1 MAGMA
6 RRLHPGLSGKPAA
19 RPPVSLFAKTPA
31 TVGWQDRRT
40 REQEGHVTMV
50 EERPNWRTGKI
61 CYIEVPAADVARSA
75 EFYRQAFGWK
85 IRQRD
90 DGSTSFDDTVGEIS
104 GTFVVGR
111 PAALEPGFAIYIMV
125 ADAEAILASVQAAGG
140 EIVRP
145 VDPAAGEVFAWFKDP
160 GGNTLGVYQQPGL
173 AQTEAAAD
181 QQAQHSAPK
190 ASASQDSAPAASRPE
205 DNTVD
210 LGRMLD
216 LATPWCL
223 HVAATLRI
231 PEHIS
236 AGRTGIAELAAA
248 ADCDRDALH
257 AVLGHLVSKGVFAE
271 EAPGRFACNHAA
283 EQLSAAT
290 FLDLG
295 GIGGRMAHTWG
306 TLLDYVRTGQPAYQQ
321 VFGRPFWE
329 DLAAHPQIAAEFDA
343 LMGPAG
349 HGIPDFDIELSH
361 GWDRV
366 RTVVDV
372 GGGTGAMLASLLR
385 RHPQA
390 KGILVDLP
398 GPVARAGE
406 IIDSFGVSSRMT
418 VKGQSFFDPLPAGAD
433 LYLLKSVLND
443 WADEPTV
450 AILRRCAEA
459 AARPD
464 GTVAILGGVSADES
478 PRSLGIDM
486 LVAGGKTS
494 TLRQFTE
501 LARQAGLEVVAARTQ
516 SSGRFVVECR
526 PARVIKP

>member
-1 MAGMA
+1 
-6 RRLHPGLSGKPAA
+6 
-19 RPPVSLFAKTPA
+19 
-31 TVGWQDRRT
+31 
-40 REQEGHVTMV
+40 MV
-50 EERPNWRTGKI
+50 EEQPKWRTGKI
-61 CYIEVPAADVARSA
+61 CYIEIPAADVTRSA
-75 EFYRQAFGWK
+75 EFYQQAFGWK
-85 IRQRD
+85 MRQRG
-90 DGSTSFDDTVGEIS
+90 DGSTSFDDTVGAVS
-104 GTFVVGR
+104 GTFVTGR
-111 PAALEPGFAIYIMV
+111 PPATEPGFGIYIMV
-125 ADAEAILASVQAAGG
+125 ADAGVTLAEVQAAGG

-145 VDPAAGEVFAWFKDP
+145 VDPVAGEVFAWFKDP
-160 GGNTLGVYQQPGL
+160 GGNILGIYQQPGL
-173 AQTEAAAD
+173 AQTEAAA
-181 QQAQHSAPK
+181 
-190 ASASQDSAPAASRPE
+190 PA
-205 DNTVD
+205 DDTVD
-210 LGRMLD
+210 LFRMLD

-236 AGRTGIAELAAA
+236 AGRTAIAELAAA
-248 ADCDRDALH
+248 AGCDPDALH
-257 AVLGHLVSKGVFAE
+257 AVLGHLVSQGVFTE
-271 EAPGRFACNHAA
+271 ESPGRFACNRAA
-283 EQLSAAT
+283 GQISEAS

-306 TLLDYVRTGQPAYQQ
+306 TLLDYVRTGQPAYRQ

-349 HGIPDFDIELSH
+349 HGIPDFDIELSD
-361 GWDRV
+361 GWDQI

-398 GPVARAGE
+398 GTVARAGE
-406 IIDSFGVSSRMT
+406 VIESFGVSSRMT

-443 WADEPTV
+443 WADEPTL

-459 AARPD
+459 AQPQAAQPQAAQPQAAQPKE
-464 GTVAILGGVSADES
+464 GTIAILGGVSADET

-494 TLRQFTE
+494 TLTQFTQ
-501 LARQAGLEVVAARTQ
+501 LARQAGLEIVAARTQ

-526 PARVIKP
+526 PAP